1 MQTRMMGKNMETLF
15 KRPFL
20 PPAILLGL
28 LLFLSGC
35 ANSAARRDA
44 RRAAFEPLRPDPAY
58 RLLPD
63 RPLYLKSP
71 AKAKSKP
78 ADADVLPENPAQR
91 IVTPPVIWLAN
102 DLAEAGFENT
112 ASRFHGQ
119 TVEVYF
125 IAKKPFKGT
134 LLAVGRNDKNQEIT
148 RVKVPVEFAAED
160 ARFVTFE
167 LPGKLAPNEL
177 KLVVIDRLA
186 R

>member
-1 MQTRMMGKNMETLF
+1 MQTKMMGKSMETPF
-15 KRPFL
+15 KHPFL
-20 PPAILLGL
+20 PSAALLGVILL
-28 LLFLSGC
+28 LSGC

-63 RPLYLKSP
+63 RPLHLRNP
-71 AKAKSKP
+71 AKDRNRP
-78 ADADVLPENPAQR
+78 AENALPENPAQR
-91 IVTPPVIWLAN
+91 IVTPPAVWISNTLT
-102 DLAEAGFENT
+102 EAGFENT

-125 IAKKPFKGT
+125 IASAPFTGT
-134 LLAVGRNDKNQEIT
+134 LLATGRNDKNQEIA
-148 RVKVPVEFAAED
+148 RVRVPVEFAAED

-177 KLVVIDRLA
+177 KLVVIDRLPD
-186 R
+186 

>member
-1 MQTRMMGKNMETLF
+1 METPF

-20 PPAILLGL
+20 PQLALLGV

-58 RLLPD
+58 RLLPE
-63 RPLYLKSP
+63 RPLHLKSP

-78 ADADVLPENPAQR
+78 ADADVLPENPARR
-91 IVTPPVIWLAN
+91 IVTPPAIRVAD

-112 ASRFHGQ
+112 VSRFHGQ

-125 IAKKPFKGT
+125 IAKKPFTGT
-134 LLAVGRNDKNQEIT
+134 LLAVGRNDQNQEIA

-167 LPGKLAPNEL
+167 LPGKLAPDEP
-177 KLVVIDRLA
+177 KLVVIDRLD

>member
-1 MQTRMMGKNMETLF
+1 METLF

-63 RPLYLKSP
+63 RPLHLKSP

-78 ADADVLPENPAQR
+78 ADADALPENPAQR
-91 IVTPPVIWLAN
+91 IVTPPR
-102 DLAEAGFENT
+102 DLARQRPCRSG
-112 ASRFHGQ
+112 
-119 TVEVYF
+119 
-125 IAKKPFKGT
+125 I
-134 LLAVGRNDKNQEIT
+134 
-148 RVKVPVEFAAED
+148 
-160 ARFVTFE
+160 
-167 LPGKLAPNEL
+167 
-177 KLVVIDRLA
+177 
-186 R
+186 